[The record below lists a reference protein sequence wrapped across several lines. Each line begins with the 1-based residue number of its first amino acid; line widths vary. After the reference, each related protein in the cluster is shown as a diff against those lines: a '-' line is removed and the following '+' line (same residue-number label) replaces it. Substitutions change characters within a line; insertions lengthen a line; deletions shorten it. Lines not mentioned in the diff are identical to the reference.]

1 MARNWKP
8 FSRKTLPHKE
18 EDAEGEGPLV
28 GDCCGSPH
36 SSQFDIDRVASS
48 LHEAFD
54 AYSDYSSSEG
64 SDPYQRLLSMSSLVT
79 NNRTKVWVPLATVE
93 SSCFNNDEVKL
104 SPRGDNGEDGDELI
118 QQRLQIDDLLRQTPD
133 GVSEST
139 SSIKKQ
145 SIEVDDYLDF
155 IYEGLSRGSSDV
167 EKSKD
172 VKYSPEATPAT
183 RKAKEQQLAMIKGS
197 AHFIKDWGED
207 EQSEMVEDH
216 KVASTSCVVVDGD
229 NAMSQYEDVISAN
242 VTFSENIE
250 VAQAVEAGG
259 GKEQRKRDLEAVIC
273 AERSHSS
280 GYLADQGRLDKNS
293 DEVKDNKDAQ
303 RNVITGFNPLREGEG
318 NIEKSMTINDSKD
331 TCSVATSKC
340 SEIIDGNG
348 TAHTQAARNKKAS
361 RLEIIKGGANFVKH
375 WGKDEQC
382 EREDQD
388 ACSVATS
395 KCGEINGGNGTALAL
410 FTRNAKGR
418 QLKMINARANLIKR
432 WGKNGY
438 SEKDEDGKENDENGA
453 AHTPGKKNAKN
464 PLAMI
469 IGRANFICK
478 GEMYETVEDNK
489 NSCSDLSNCEN
500 SASGNK
506 EYNALPATRSAKMN
520 NVVRVLTCENKF
532 KGNVKPRGKIK
543 GKVAHKVNG
552 VQVVRDTNVKRT
564 FHEEAD
570 AAIAAAAAAMG
581 SKEAISGRSYS
592 ATAIVKSGSSQQINH
607 GLSLSHTHE
616 EVQEAEAGLVSASSP
631 GNNKVINRSRDAMID
646 IQKSGSS
653 QNTHI
658 SKSAFHKEADAAV
671 SAATTAADVGIKYG
685 STVRVVPGSSET
697 CNSAYFGM
705 EALYSD
711 SLVTNISDEGDGSIV
726 CIFSDS
732 LVANNSDEDDGFIG
746 TTTLQACADA
756 PDRLAK
762 DNKVVI
768 DEDDSFIGTTTP
780 PACADASDRVTNEP
794 PEEEVAF
801 EAAAVTGNKAVIR
814 QKSGSSQKRYRRKSP
829 FHKEADAALAAA
841 APAKATKE
849 NRTVL
854 LVAPDS
860 PESCNNKKG
869 TNSDTENG
877 AANSQTIEEDGSEF
891 DGLDTNMIDEDD
903 DFVGTATLL
912 ARASEAGR
920 ATDDQPMAAE
930 ENVDESIHLDAC
942 PATEPFIRAPSP
954 ATASTNAVP
963 PRSQLKIDHVQ
974 LLMPYLVNYGAQTYH
989 YPPPPPP
996 PPPPPMHYQYYYGGV
1011 GTQNIPQY
1019 YYASA
1024 PQTAQFYQ

>member
-36 SSQFDIDRVASS
+36 SSQLFDIDRVASS

-64 SDPYQRLLSMSSLVT
+64 SDPYQRILSMSSLVK

-118 QQRLQIDDLLRQTPD
+118 QQRLQIDDLIRQSLD

-183 RKAKEQQLAMIKGS
+183 RKAKEQQLAMITGS

-207 EQSEMVEDH
+207 EQSEKVEDH
-216 KVASTSCVVVDGD
+216 NVASTSCCVVVDGD

-242 VTFSENIE
+242 VTFSENID

-273 AERSHSS
+273 ADRSHSS
-280 GYLADQGRLDKNS
+280 GYLADQGRLDKSS
-293 DEVKDNKDAQ
+293 DEVKDNKDTQ
-303 RNVITGFNPLREGEG
+303 RNVITGFNSLRKGKG
-318 NIEKSMTINDSKD
+318 KIEKSMTINDSKD
-331 TCSVATSKC
+331 TCIVATSKC
-340 SEIIDGNG
+340 SEINDGNG
-348 TAHTQAARNKKAS
+348 TAHTQARNKKSS

-382 EREDQD
+382 ERVEDQD

-453 AHTPGKKNAKN
+453 AHTPGKKNANN

-469 IGRANFICK
+469 IGHANFICK
-478 GEMYETVEDNK
+478 GEMYEKVEDNK

-506 EYNALPATRSAKMN
+506 ENNALPATRSAKMN

-543 GKVAHKVNG
+543 DKVAHKVNG
-552 VQVVRDTNVKRT
+552 VQAVSQDKHDTNVKRT

-570 AAIAAAAAAMG
+570 AAIAAAAAMG
-581 SKEAISGRSYS
+581 SKEAISGRRYS
-592 ATAIVKSGSSQQINH
+592 ATTIVKTGSSQQINH
-607 GLSLSHTHE
+607 GLSLSHTHD
-616 EVQEAEAGLVSASSP
+616 EVQEAEAGLD
-631 GNNKVINRSRDAMID
+631 KVISRSSDAMIY
-646 IQKSGSS
+646 IQKSESS
-653 QNTHI
+653 QNTHR

-671 SAATTAADVGIKYG
+671 SATTTAADVGIKYG
-685 STVRVVPGSSET
+685 STIRVVPGSPAT

-726 CIFSDS
+726 CLFSDS
-732 LVANNSDEDDGFIG
+732 LVTNNSDEDDGFIG

-756 PDRLAK
+756 PDRLA
-762 DNKVVI
+762 NESEAEVAVITGNNVVI
-768 DEDDSFIGTTTP
+768 DEDDGFIVTTTLQ
-780 PACADASDRVTNEP
+780 ACANTPDRLAKESEV
-794 PEEEVAF
+794 EVAF

-814 QKSGSSQKRYRRKSP
+814 QKSGSNQKTYRRKSP

-849 NRTVL
+849 NRTILIV
-854 LVAPDS
+854 VPDS
-860 PESCNNKKG
+860 PEACTTEKSE
-869 TNSDTENG
+869 TEND

-912 ARASEAGR
+912 ASASAAGR
-920 ATDDQPMAAE
+920 ATDEQPMAAE

-942 PATEPFIRAPSP
+942 PATEPFARAPSP

-963 PRSQLKIDHVQ
+963 PRPQLKIDHVQ

-989 YPPPPPP
+989 YPPPPP
-996 PPPPPMHYQYYYGGV
+996 MHYQYYHGGV
-1011 GTQNIPQY
+1011 GAQNIPQY

-1024 PQTAQFYQ
+1024 PQTTQFYQ